1 MKQISRSTIY
11 IALTAFLFLYPLSAQ
26 IPSGYV
32 QTVATVPSL
41 ANGTYGAAWTNLS
54 SSPQLG
60 LLGCVSTFQ
69 TTVNGAI
76 DSKGYFS
83 TLLADTAQICPTPST
98 WTFTLTFACPGSA
111 SSGAFQVAVP
121 VTGGGGTEDIT
132 SQITAALPANPC
144 GGGSGGPVFYPSA
157 VQGAIPFV
165 LQAYPTVKLGNS
177 GIIQTGIPGTAS
189 QTDTFPG
196 TVAASIVNTVYYS
209 NMYASLSAGVS
220 AACNGTAPGK
230 LVVPVG
236 TTQISSTLTI
246 PSNCHVTGAGKGQT
260 IIQAS
265 STFPGGEL
273 IVIPT
278 GASNVTIDNLA
289 ADGNRSVNSAGIWCI
304 SLDGASGVDLKGV
317 TASNCLNQGVRL
329 IGNNAHVHIEDSE
342 IFNNGSAA
350 ASSQSGG
357 GISVQYY
364 TGLGTASDVLISHNK
379 IHDNNTGILVSGS
392 GVVGQDV
399 NGVTI
404 SENHIYSN
412 ANDAVSIGASNVAGG
427 NINGLVVTGNEINC
441 NGWPPSGAGFSV
453 SCTPGFQQNG
463 ASQSQGGV
471 GVDLI
476 QQGLGT
482 INRPIVS
489 LNNIHDNVFEGI
501 APTTNITPI
510 VSTSGT
516 AVSWVSGPHFNVNL
530 KAYQPV
536 IINGT
541 NYFLSSVGSTTSA
554 TLTTSAGT
562 QTSVTSNFPGYMGGT
577 FTGNTIVNSGNGNMG
592 FGGVGPCIYN
602 AFSDS
607 NVFTGNVG
615 VGCWLEGFE
624 DFYSSFT
631 IHNGDKAYSN
641 GVGGAALRTSGF
653 NNFFGLS
660 NSYADIG
667 TWDVT
672 SSPSQTVGWKNSGT
686 NASITSNQIYATTPI
701 SDLGT
706 LTTSLIN
713 GNVAASTMVTT
724 PEVNG
729 YVYASQFATSGT
741 GTPSS
746 PWTSA
751 SGTGGIQEAINSLP
765 VTTGNAAARTVY
777 ISSGYY
783 LITANILI
791 TTAVTLRGAGW
802 DSVLYVSSS
811 LGSTTD
817 VINVTPTSSA
827 EMKGLTLEDFSITP
841 QSGTPGRYGIN
852 FDGSNNVIVDGVIRH
867 VSVRPLGN
875 YAFYAYSSGP
885 SAWYGT
891 PSHFTI
897 EESNLLGGISCTTCG
912 DNVLIKHNLLGLN
925 GTNTFDFVAG
935 GTSFVFENNLVTNS
949 GGTRFGGATQVTSLQ
964 IQNNEFE
971 TEPGFTGSNSSVLD
985 LDGPVYAGSVS
996 GNSFQVVNGITA
1008 NGLRLNNTGG
1018 VTVEHNNFMRGATT
1032 SSDILATSTSAHN
1045 HIGVNY
1051 WVNGP
1056 PYTSMFNDSGS
1067 GNVFYPDY
1075 SAVTGY
1081 AGPLLGNNT
1090 AFNAIDNA
1098 GAVHPLLKVDS
1109 SSYVYYYGNAGVRLV
1124 ESIPG
1129 ANYWFDGSANG
1140 QIFMATGTYTV
1151 GTQPSQVAQ
1160 SASYAAFYN
1169 IALSQMLMSRTLPT
1183 VGSGFGTGAFVA
1195 AGNGTAVFTVNVG
1208 TGGTATSGVISLPT
1222 AAQGWGCTCAD
1233 TSTTSAT
1240 VFMTKQTASSTTSCT
1255 VGNFNTSGVAAAWAS
1270 TDYLSCKALA
1280 Y

>member
-1 MKQISRSTIY
+1 
-11 IALTAFLFLYPLSAQ
+11 
-26 IPSGYV
+26 
-32 QTVATVPSL
+32 
-41 ANGTYGAAWTNLS
+41 
-54 SSPQLG
+54 
-60 LLGCVSTFQ
+60 
-69 TTVNGAI
+69 
-76 DSKGYFS
+76 
-83 TLLADTAQICPTPST
+83 
-98 WTFTLTFACPGSA
+98 
-111 SSGAFQVAVP
+111 
-121 VTGGGGTEDIT
+121 
-132 SQITAALPANPC
+132 
-144 GGGSGGPVFYPSA
+144 
-157 VQGAIPFV
+157 
-165 LQAYPTVKLGNS
+165 
-177 GIIQTGIPGTAS
+177 
-189 QTDTFPG
+189 
-196 TVAASIVNTVYYS
+196 
-209 NMYASLSAGVS
+209 MYASLSAGVS

-278 GASNVTIDNLA
+278 GASNVTIDDLA

-724 PEVNG
+724 PKVNG

-791 TTAVTLRGAGW
+791 TTPVTLRGAGW

-827 EMKGLTLEDFSITP
+827 EMKGITLEDFAIIP

-867 VSVRPLGN
+867 VSVHPLGS

-949 GGTRFGGATQVTSLQ
+949 GGTYFGGATQVTSLQ

-1008 NGLRLNNTGG
+1008 NGLRLNNTVG

-1075 SAVTGY
+1075 SAITGF

-1090 AFNAIDNA
+1090 AFNAID
-1098 GAVHPLLKVDS
+1098 GSGVVHPLLKVDS
-1109 SSYVYYYGNAGVRLV
+1109 SSIVYYYGNAGVRTV
-1124 ESIPG
+1124 ESVPG
-1129 ANYWFDGSANG
+1129 LNYWFNGSANS
-1140 QIFMATGTYTV
+1140 QIFMVSGLYAV

-1169 IALSQMLMSRTLPT
+1169 IALTQMLMSRTLPT